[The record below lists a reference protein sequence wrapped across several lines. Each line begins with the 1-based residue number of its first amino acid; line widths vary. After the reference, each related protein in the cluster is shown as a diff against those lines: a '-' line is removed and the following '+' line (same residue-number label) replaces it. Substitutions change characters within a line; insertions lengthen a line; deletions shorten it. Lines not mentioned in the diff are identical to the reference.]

1 MAEETVVKEVLSDEM
16 KRDGAALTRALDE
29 AGWPMIASF
38 WYYESDDN
46 FWKLMLASPR
56 VSTDGPKEA
65 YGAVIDAL
73 DALHQPRRKL
83 KNITVVK
90 PNNPIVEALASTV
103 QTGWTI
109 GGIPFSRRAINGS
122 IVEDAYLYRMT
133 SESAAA

>member
-1 MAEETVVKEVLSDEM
+1 MAEDIVVKEVLTDEM

-29 AGWPMIASF
+29 AGWPVVASF

-56 VSTDGPKEA
+56 VSTYGQRDG
-65 YGAVIDAL
+65 YGAVIRAL
-73 DALHQPRRKL
+73 DALHESRKKL
-83 KNITVVK
+83 KHITVVE
-90 PNNPIVEALASTV
+90 PNNAIVRALASAV

-109 GGIPFSRRAINGS
+109 DGIPFSRRAINGS

>member
-1 MAEETVVKEVLSDEM
+1 MAEEILVKETLSDEM
-16 KRDGAALTRALDE
+16 KRNGAALTRALDE
-29 AGWPMIASF
+29 AGWPVVASF

-46 FWKLMLASPR
+46 RWKLMLASPR
-56 VSTDGPKEA
+56 VSTDGPRKA

-73 DALHQPRRKL
+73 DALHQSRKNL
-83 KNITVVK
+83 KHITAIK
-90 PNNPIVEALASTV
+90 PNNPIVRALASAV

>member
-1 MAEETVVKEVLSDEM
+1 MAEETVVKETLTEEM
-16 KRDGAALTRALDE
+16 KREGAMLTRALDE
-29 AGWPMIASF
+29 AGWPLMASF

-56 VSTDGPKEA
+56 VRTEGPREA

-73 DALHQPRRKL
+73 DALHQSRRNL
-83 KNITVVK
+83 KHITVIEPDHPLVK
-90 PNNPIVEALASTV
+90 RLASAV

>member
-1 MAEETVVKEVLSDEM
+1 MAEETVVKEVLTEEM
-16 KRDGAALTRALDE
+16 KREGATLTRALDE
-29 AGWPMIASF
+29 AGWPVMASF

-46 FWKLMLASPR
+46 RWKLMLASPR
-56 VSTDGPKEA
+56 VGTDGPREE

-73 DALHQPRRKL
+73 DALHQTRTNLKHITVIEPDHPLVRKL
-83 KNITVVK
+83 
-90 PNNPIVEALASTV
+90 ASAV

-109 GGIPFSRRAINGS
+109 DGIPFSRRAINGS